1 MTSWREALSDSAR
14 SDVDQLVD
22 SGLAVAKSR
31 LQTLA
36 FFPPVAIFA
45 NEQGAIMQV
54 AHDPSHLGRKA
65 TATAVADDAVL
76 QLTKVK
82 DQARGVALVTSTHL
96 AKERTD
102 AIEVWIEHR
111 EGVALTILLPYQRP
125 TLGGVIT
132 FGQLR
137 AFTGVR
143 RVWWSRASRPT
154 TP

>member
-1 MTSWREALSDSAR
+1 MTSWREALSDGAR
-14 SDVDQLVD
+14 ADVDQLVD

-36 FFPPVAIFA
+36 FVPPVPIFA

-54 AHDPSHLGRKA
+54 AHDPSRLGRKA
-65 TATAVADDAVL
+65 TATAVADDAVE
-76 QLTKVK
+76 QLKKVK
-82 DQARGVALVTSTHL
+82 DSARGVALVTSTHL

-102 AIEVWIEHR
+102 AVEVWVEHG
-111 EGVALTILLPYQRP
+111 EGIAVSIILPYQRP

-137 AFTGVR
+137 AFTGAR
-143 RVWWSRASRPT
+143 RVWA
-154 TP
+154 

>member
-1 MTSWREALSDSAR
+1 MTSWREALSDGAR
-14 SDVDQLVD
+14 ADVDQLVD

-36 FFPPVAIFA
+36 FFPPVPIFA

-54 AHDPSHLGRKA
+54 AHDPSGLGRKA
-65 TATAVADDAVL
+65 TATAVADDAVE
-76 QLTKVK
+76 QLKKVK
-82 DQARGVALVTSTHL
+82 EYARGVALITSTHL

-102 AIEVWIEHR
+102 AVEVWVEHG
-111 EGVALTILLPYQRP
+111 EGIAVSIILPYQRP

-137 AFTGVR
+137 AFAGAR
-143 RVWWSRASRPT
+143 RVWA
-154 TP
+154 